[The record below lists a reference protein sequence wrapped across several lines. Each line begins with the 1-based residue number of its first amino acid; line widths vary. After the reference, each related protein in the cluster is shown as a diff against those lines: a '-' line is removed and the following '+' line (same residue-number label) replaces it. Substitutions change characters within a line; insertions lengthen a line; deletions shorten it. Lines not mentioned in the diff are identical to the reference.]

1 MDAVPGL
8 GEPRNGLKGSFI
20 LLAEAAWRL
29 GPTALMIPLLAGGFS
44 REHGRDGSQPQALV
58 TGEGQFR

>member
-20 LLAEAAWRL
+20 LLAEAVWQL
-29 GPTALMIPLLAGGFS
+29 GPTALMIPLLAGGLS
-44 REHGRDGSQPQALV
+44 REHGRVGSQPQALV
-58 TGEGQFR
+58 MGEGQFR

>member
-20 LLAEAAWRL
+20 LLAEAAWQPE
-29 GPTALMIPLLAGGFS
+29 PTILMIPLLAGGLS
-44 REHGRDGSQPQALV
+44 REHGRVGSQPQALLM
-58 TGEGQFR
+58 GEGQFR